1 MPSPLARESGCL
13 GLKVTPFGD
22 AGRPAGGIAVAD
34 RGHVAGELV
43 KVSTDG
49 GEAVMARH
57 SLVAVQGQQVEP
69 GSGAVDH
76 RLSRRQVEV
85 TTGWRAIRSSN
96 SQSAAIWRHAD
107 PHPFE

>member
-1 MPSPLARESGCL
+1 VPSPLARESGCS
-13 GLKVTPFGD
+13 GLKVTPVGD

-57 SLVAVQGQQVEP
+57 PLA
-69 GSGAVDH
+69 
-76 RLSRRQVEV
+76 SRVV
-85 TTGWRAIRSSN
+85 SKSSP
-96 SQSAAIWRHAD
+96 AAGPSTIA
-107 PHPFE
+107 